1 MCGVEVALAL
11 TGGQPLSRRQ
21 MQNCVIAHW
30 PIREL
35 RLDVLQA
42 TQLFELL

>member
-21 MQNCVIAHW
+21 MQNCVIAHR

-42 TQLFELL
+42 TQLLELL